1 MSGQVSVH
9 LGLGYAWVLGW
20 VRLGLIRV
28 LGRLMLG
35 QVGIVSVCLLIIG
48 FGFGSV
54 CSWSSSL
61 R

>member
-1 MSGQVSVH
+1 MAIG
-9 LGLGYAWVLGW
+9 WVLGW
-20 VRLGLIRV
+20 VRVGLIRV
-28 LGRLMLG
+28 PGRLMLG